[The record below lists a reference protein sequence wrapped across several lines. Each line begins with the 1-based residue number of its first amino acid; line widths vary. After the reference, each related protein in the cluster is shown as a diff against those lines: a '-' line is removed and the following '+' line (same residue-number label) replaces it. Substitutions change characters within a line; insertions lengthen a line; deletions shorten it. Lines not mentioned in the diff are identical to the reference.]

1 MVRPVASPPCPA
13 PRPSQSKY
21 LWRRNANW
29 KSPGVIG
36 NRTVIPSKAAWL
48 AIGLS
53 CGAKRGIWV
62 LACASSNLCG
72 RQKPDPSPRLKVT
85 SSADII
91 VNLTEIEARVLGS
104 LIEKDITTPDYYPLS
119 LNALV
124 NACNQKNNRDPVMN
138 LDEET
143 VRQALGTLQEKRVAG
158 PASGAD
164 SRVTKFEHR
173 LQEVF
178 NFDRREIAVVCVL
191 LLRGPQ
197 TPGELRS
204 RTDRMYHFEGLDDV
218 VSTLDRLAQREPPL
232 ARVLPRQPG
241 TKESRYTHLFSG
253 EPAMPEGSDVA
264 RAPSPAHASANSTA
278 DRLTILEEEVSRL
291 RSELS
296 EVQQQLAT
304 FRKQFE

>member
-1 MVRPVASPPCPA
+1 M
-13 PRPSQSKY
+13 
-21 LWRRNANW
+21 
-29 KSPGVIG
+29 I
-36 NRTVIPSKAAWL
+36 
-48 AIGLS
+48 
-53 CGAKRGIWV
+53 
-62 LACASSNLCG
+62 
-72 RQKPDPSPRLKVT
+72 
-85 SSADII
+85 
-91 VNLTEIEARVLGS
+91 LTEIETRILGS

-124 NACNQKNNRDPVMN
+124 NACNQKNNRDPIMA
-138 LDEET
+138 LDEST
-143 VRQALGTLQEKRVAG
+143 VRQALSTLQEKRLAG

-164 SRVTKFEHR
+164 SRVPKFEHR

-204 RTDRMYHFEGLDDV
+204 RTDRMYHFETLDDIV
-218 VSTLDRLAQREPPL
+218 FTLDRLAQREPPL

-253 EPAMPEGSDVA
+253 EPPESRVA
-264 RAPSPAHASANSTA
+264 RAPSPANADSNPAA
-278 DRLTILEEEVSRL
+278 DRLTALEEEVSRL
-291 RSELS
+291 RQELS
-296 EVQQQLAT
+296 EVQEQLAT

>member
-1 MVRPVASPPCPA
+1 MT
-13 PRPSQSKY
+13 
-21 LWRRNANW
+21 L
-29 KSPGVIG
+29 
-36 NRTVIPSKAAWL
+36 L
-48 AIGLS
+48 
-53 CGAKRGIWV
+53 
-62 LACASSNLCG
+62 
-72 RQKPDPSPRLKVT
+72 
-85 SSADII
+85 
-91 VNLTEIEARVLGS
+91 LTELETRILGS

-124 NACNQKNNRDPVMN
+124 NACNQKNNRDPVMT
-138 LDEET
+138 LDET
-143 VRQALGTLQEKRVAG
+143 AVRDALASLQEKRLAG
-158 PASGAD
+158 PAGGAD

-204 RTDRMYHFEGLDDV
+204 RTERMYHFEALEDV
-218 VSTLDRLAQREPPL
+218 VSTLDRLSQREPPL

-253 EPAMPEGSDVA
+253 EPPMSAEDGNVA
-264 RAPSPAHASANSTA
+264 PAPAPSTATAGASSTA
-278 DRLTILEEEVSRL
+278 DRLATLEEEVSRL
-291 RSELS
+291 RQELS

>member
-1 MVRPVASPPCPA
+1 
-13 PRPSQSKY
+13 
-21 LWRRNANW
+21 
-29 KSPGVIG
+29 VI
-36 NRTVIPSKAAWL
+36 
-48 AIGLS
+48 
-53 CGAKRGIWV
+53 
-62 LACASSNLCG
+62 
-72 RQKPDPSPRLKVT
+72 
-85 SSADII
+85 
-91 VNLTEIEARVLGS
+91 LTEVETRVLGA

-124 NACNQKNNRDPVMN
+124 NACNQKNNRDPVMT
-138 LDEET
+138 LDEGA
-143 VRQALGTLQEKRVAG
+143 VRDALASLQEKRMAG

-204 RTDRMYHFEGLDDV
+204 RTDRMYHFEALEDV

-253 EPAMPEGSDVA
+253 EPPLSQAPIAVNVA
-264 RAPSPAHASANSTA
+264 LSPATAGTTSTA
-278 DRLTILEEEVSRL
+278 DRLATLEQEVSRL
-291 RSELS
+291 RAELS
-296 EVQQQLAT
+296 EIQQQLTT
-304 FRKQFE
+304 FRRQFE

>member
-1 MVRPVASPPCPA
+1 MT
-13 PRPSQSKY
+13 
-21 LWRRNANW
+21 L
-29 KSPGVIG
+29 
-36 NRTVIPSKAAWL
+36 L
-48 AIGLS
+48 
-53 CGAKRGIWV
+53 
-62 LACASSNLCG
+62 
-72 RQKPDPSPRLKVT
+72 
-85 SSADII
+85 
-91 VNLTEIEARVLGS
+91 LTELETRILGS

-124 NACNQKNNRDPVMN
+124 NACNQKNNRDPVMT
-138 LDEET
+138 LDET
-143 VRQALGTLQEKRVAG
+143 AVRDALASLEEKRLAG

-178 NFDRREIAVVCVL
+178 NFDRREIAVVCIL

-204 RTDRMYHFEGLDDV
+204 RTERMYHFEALEDV
-218 VSTLDRLAQREPPL
+218 VSTLDRLSQREPPL

-253 EPAMPEGSDVA
+253 EPPMSAEDGNLARADTSRA
-264 RAPSPAHASANSTA
+264 RAPSPATAGTSSTA
-278 DRLTILEEEVSRL
+278 DRLATLEEEVSRL
-291 RSELS
+291 RQELS